1 MGMGPLL
8 ALSALFRGYSR
19 LFQLPRLFPVVM
31 ALCGAVLSIGLAAA
45 TAEEPIIPRSLA
57 QLGKAPPASPEAF
70 DFVVTGDTHSNRQ
83 LVYQTDLFKG
93 MIREWNILKPAFAI
107 EVGDLVLGGSA
118 NNVPPQWDL
127 FQKTIAECRVPY
139 FSAPGN
145 HDISDALS
153 ERLWLERMGPTYY
166 AFTYGNT
173 RFIMLDTE
181 EVDALDVISEA
192 QFAWLKQELETTKAR
207 NILVFMHQPYFAS
220 YDDPGKLDEVWQ
232 KRWKRMADLFHGHP
246 VRAVFAGHQHG
257 YQDFGL
263 RDGVHYVICAGGA
276 SFGQGGQ
283 SVGRFNHYLLVRV
296 RAEEV
301 TWAVIKPGSVL
312 AADVFT
318 NDRAAELYDI
328 QHRLVSCDEVA
339 VPMGQPVNRE
349 VTVRVTNPS
358 EAPFSSSIA
367 WAAPEGWKVE
377 PMAKDYT
384 VAGKGK
390 VELLFHISASTP
402 DRARFPVPSFK
413 THYANTRFGEPVDVT
428 IDLPFVPVTEAV
440 HARGPVHLDGI
451 LDEWKAAKPLALTH
465 LSGFEKGKYDPADL
479 SGECRAMWDGQN
491 LYLAFDITDNDH
503 CQPYAGDIVWLADAI
518 EFGVDRWAW
527 GVSLTQ
533 SGPEVFSY
541 IGEGLSAET
550 VNKDVQLA
558 VRRDTGHTIY
568 EVAIPARLNKP
579 LVLEKGAGFRFRV
592 QVADRDNSDA
602 RHELSLT
609 PGGVEADGIKVL
621 LTE

>member
-1 MGMGPLL
+1 MKMNRP
-8 ALSALFRGYSR
+8 
-19 LFQLPRLFPVVM
+19 FPVAM
-31 ALCGAVLSIGLAAA
+31 ALCGALLSFAVPAVA
-45 TAEEPIIPRSLA
+45 AEEPIISRSLA
-57 QLGKAPPASPEAF
+57 QLGKAPPASAEGF

-83 LVYQTDLFKG
+83 LVYQTDIFKL
-93 MIREWNILKPAFAI
+93 MIREWNLLKLAFAI

-166 AFTYGNT
+166 AFSYGNT
-173 RFIMLDTE
+173 RFIILDTE
-181 EVDALDVISEA
+181 EVDALDVISDA
-192 QFAWLKQELETTKAR
+192 QFAWLKRELETTKAK
-207 NILVFMHQPYFAS
+207 NILIFMHQPYFES
-220 YDDPGKLDEVWQ
+220 YDDPGKIDEVWA

-246 VRAVFAGHQHG
+246 VRAVFAGHNHG
-257 YQDFGL
+257 YRDFGV

-276 SFGQGGQ
+276 SFGQG
-283 SVGRFNHYLLVRV
+283 SVPEGRFNHYLLVRV
-296 RAEEV
+296 RGEDV
-301 TWAVIKPGSVL
+301 SWAVIKPGSVL
-312 AADVFT
+312 ASDVFT
-318 NDRAAELYDI
+318 NDRATELHNI
-328 QHRLVSCDEVA
+328 RHRLVSCDEVA
-339 VPMGQPVNRE
+339 IPMGQPVDRD
-349 VTVRVTNPS
+349 VIVRVANPF
-358 EAPFSSSIA
+358 EAPFSASIA
-367 WAAPEGWKVE
+367 WNAPEGWKVE

-384 VAGKGK
+384 VAGKGT
-390 VELLFHISASTP
+390 VELPFHIRAATP
-402 DRARFPVPSFK
+402 ELARFPVPSFK
-413 THYANTRFGEPVDVT
+413 THYANTRFGAPVDVT
-428 IDLPFVPVTEAV
+428 IHLPYVPVAEAF
-440 HARGPVHLDGI
+440 HARSPVHLDGV
-451 LDEWKAAKPLALTH
+451 LDEWKAAKPIALTY
-465 LSGFEKGKYDPADL
+465 LSGFEKGDYDPADL
-479 SGECRAMWDGQN
+479 SGECRAMWDDQN
-491 LYLAFDITDNDH
+491 LYLAFDIRDNDH

-533 SGPEVFSY
+533 NGPEVFSY

-558 VRRDTGHTIY
+558 VRREAGHTLY

-579 LVLEKGAGFRFRV
+579 LVLKTEASFRFRV

-609 PGGVEADGIKVL
+609 PGGVEAGGIKVVL
-621 LTE
+621 RE